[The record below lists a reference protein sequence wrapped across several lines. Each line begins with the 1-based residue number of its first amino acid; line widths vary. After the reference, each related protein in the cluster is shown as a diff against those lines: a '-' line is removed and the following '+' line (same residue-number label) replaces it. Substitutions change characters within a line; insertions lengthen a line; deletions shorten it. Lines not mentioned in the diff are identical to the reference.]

1 MKLKSIKEIISTNN
15 VQNLKLKAVLSAFPD
30 AQINSSGII
39 VSKDVNNKYTHLD
52 FENHWALTVKP
63 HCLVDVEIDNIIHQ
77 IKVYS
82 LPMKLRLAYR
92 KYKPKGSV
100 IAFNRLKFNI
110 KEKNFDDSML
120 KECQKQIMNY
130 IAKYP
135 KLELDKKHLDKKL
148 KDMLAFI

>member
-1 MKLKSIKEIISTNN
+1 MKLKSIKELIDTNN
-15 VQNLKLKAVLSAFPD
+15 TENLKLKAVFSAFPD
-30 AQINSSGII
+30 AQVNSSGII

-52 FENHWALTVKP
+52 FENSWTLTVKP
-63 HCLVDVEIDNIIHQ
+63 HCLVEVEINNIIHQ
-77 IKVYS
+77 IKVHS
-82 LPMKLRLAYR
+82 LPIKLRLAYR
-92 KYKPKGSV
+92 KYNPKGSV

-120 KECQKQIMNY
+120 KECHKEIMKY

-135 KLELDKKHLDKKL
+135 KLGLDKKHLDKKL